1 MARYDAILFD
11 FDGVLVDSEPVH
23 HACWAEILRPYG
35 IDLTWD
41 LYAGEFAG
49 LTDSA
54 FLDLIGARAD
64 PPVSGEKLREHF
76 PEKRDMFRERML
88 ADPPADPDLVRLI
101 KSLDDYKLAVVTS
114 STRREAE
121 PVLERLGLRNCFT
134 AVVYG
139 EDVSRHKP
147 EPEPYLLAAKLLS
160 ARTPLVVE
168 DSDAGVASAQAAGFD
183 VIRVAHPSETADA
196 LRAALAGD

>member
-23 HACWAEILRPYG
+23 YACWAEILRPYG

-41 LYAGEFAG
+41 LYAREFVG

-54 FLDLIGARAD
+54 LLDLLGSRANPPVPGAR
-64 PPVSGEKLREHF
+64 LREHF
-76 PEKRDMFRERML
+76 PRKREMFRERML
-88 ADPPADPDLVRLI
+88 ADPPADPDLVQLV
-101 KSLDDYKLAVVTS
+101 KSLDNYKLSVVTS
-114 STRREAE
+114 STRRESEA
-121 PVLERLGLRNCFT
+121 VLERLGLRDCFQ
-134 AVVYG
+134 AVVCG

-147 EPEPYLLAAKLLS
+147 EPEPYLLAARLLS
-160 ARTPLVVE
+160 ARAPLVVE

-183 VIRVAHPSETADA
+183 VIRVAHPSETAAA